1 MAADAQKG
9 LTMDDRARIAL
20 GMAVGAAV
28 GGFVGFVLFTER
40 GRAFRQEM
48 EPQLE
53 DLFGEA
59 QRLTAAFD
67 KTRRAVKD
75 GLAGLHSEATEAKPG
90 SPDWSH

>member
-1 MAADAQKG
+1 MAADAKKG
-9 LTMDDRARIAL
+9 FTMEDRARIVVSMLMGAAL
-20 GMAVGAAV
+20 G
-28 GGFVGFVLFTER
+28 GFAGFVLFTQR
-40 GRAFRQEM
+40 GQAFRREL

-75 GLAGLHSEATEAKPG
+75 GLAGLQPEGADGKPAN
-90 SPDWSH
+90 PDWSH